1 MKVYLLTWDAS
12 YAGEPVSWVKVYDSY
27 GKAKTAMEEEIRE
40 ELKPF
45 TWFGELLENEESNV
59 VQEHTENRF
68 EIYKDGE
75 WLLYHA
81 RYEIIEEE
89 VL

>member
-1 MKVYLLTWDAS
+1 MKVYLLTYNAS
-12 YAGEPVSWVKVYDSY
+12 YAGEPVEWVKVYDSY
-27 GKAKTAMEEEIRE
+27 NKAKVAMEEEIE
-40 ELKPF
+40 QETEAS
-45 TWFGELLENEESNV
+45 TWFGDLLEDKESNV
-59 VQEHTENRF
+59 VQERTESCF

-81 RYEIIEEE
+81 RYEIIEKK

>member
-1 MKVYLLTWDAS
+1 MKVYLLTYDAS
-12 YAGEPVSWVKVYDSY
+12 YAGEPEDWVKVYDSY
-27 GKAKTAMEEEIRE
+27 DKAKKAMEEEIKQE
-40 ELKPF
+40 TAPS
-45 TWFGELLENEESNV
+45 TWFGDLLGDKESNV
-59 VQEHTENRF
+59 VQERTESCF

-81 RYEIIEEE
+81 RYEIIEKE

>member
-1 MKVYLLTWDAS
+1 MKVYLLTYNAS
-12 YAGEPVSWVKVYDSY
+12 YAGDLLDWVEVYDSY
-27 GKAKTAMEEEIRE
+27 NKAKMAMEEEIE
-40 ELKPF
+40 QELEPF
-45 TWFGELLENEESNV
+45 TWFGDLLENEESNI

>member
-1 MKVYLLTWDAS
+1 MKVYLLTYDAS
-12 YAGEPVSWVKVYDSY
+12 YAGELVDWVKVYDSY
-27 GKAKTAMEEEIRE
+27 NKAKMAMEEEIE
-40 ELKPF
+40 QETEAS
-45 TWFGELLENEESNV
+45 TWFGDLLEDKESNV
-59 VQEHTENRF
+59 VQERTENCF

-81 RYEIIEEE
+81 RYEIVEKE

>member
-12 YAGEPVSWVKVYDSY
+12 YAGESVGWVKVYDSY
-27 GKAKTAMEEEIRE
+27 GKAKVAMEEEI
-40 ELKPF
+40 ELEMEPS
-45 TWFGELLENEESNV
+45 TWFGDLLEDKESNV
-59 VQEHTENRF
+59 VQERTENRF

-81 RYEIIEEE
+81 RYEIIETE